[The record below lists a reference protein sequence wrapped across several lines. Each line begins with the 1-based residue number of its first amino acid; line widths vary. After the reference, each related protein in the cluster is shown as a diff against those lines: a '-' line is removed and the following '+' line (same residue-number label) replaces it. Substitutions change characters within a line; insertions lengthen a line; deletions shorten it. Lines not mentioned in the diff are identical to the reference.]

1 MKKVFLGLL
10 LFQAMSFAQI
20 SGPKLY
26 IPKDSHDFGT
36 VNEGE
41 MIKFNYV
48 LVNTGDE
55 VLKITN
61 VMTSCGCTAAEPKKS
76 NLNPGE
82 STVLQVEFNTK
93 GRAGAQ
99 QKYVSFST
107 NDPKNPRAKVSI
119 LGNVLLAQKEEVKD
133 GPKLTLN
140 ENQHDFG
147 FVQEGQKLTHVFK
160 YKNTGTKVLEI
171 SNVTTSCGC
180 TAAIV
185 DGKSLKPGEEGNL
198 KIEFDTSNR
207 FGRVSRNITII
218 SNDPSAE
225 RKVITI
231 YADIQKKES

>member
-1 MKKVFLGLL
+1 MKKLILVFCVLHV
-10 LFQAMSFAQI
+10 FIFAQLN
-20 SGPKLY
+20 GPKLY

-41 MIKFNYV
+41 IIKFNYV
-48 LVNTGDE
+48 LVNTGDD
-55 VLKITN
+55 VLKLTN

-99 QKYVSFST
+99 QKYISFST
-107 NDPKNPRAKVSI
+107 NDPNNPRAKVSI
-119 LGNVLLAQKEEVKD
+119 LGNVLLAQEETVKD
-133 GPKLTLN
+133 GPFLSLE
-140 ENQHDFG
+140 ENQYDFG
-147 FVQEGQKLTHVFK
+147 YVKEGIKLTHVFK

-171 SNVTTSCGC
+171 QNVTTSCGC

-185 DGKSLKPGEEGNL
+185 EGKSLKPGEEGNI
-198 KIEFDTSNR
+198 KVEFDTANR

-218 SNDPSAE
+218 SNDPNAE
-225 RKVITI
+225 RKIITI

>member
-1 MKKVFLGLL
+1 MKKIFSA
-10 LFQAMSFAQI
+10 LFIIQIFVSAQL

-36 VNEGE
+36 ANEGE
-41 MIKFNYV
+41 IIKFNYV
-48 LVNTGDE
+48 LVNTGDD
-55 VLKITN
+55 VLKISN
-61 VMTSCGCTAAEPKKS
+61 VMTSCGCTVAEPKKS
-76 NLNPGE
+76 SLNPGE

-93 GRAGAQ
+93 GRGGAQ

-119 LGNVLLAQKEEVKD
+119 LGNVLLNQIETVKD
-133 GPKLTLN
+133 GPVLWLA
-140 ENQHDFG
+140 ENQFDFG
-147 FVQEGQKLTHVFK
+147 YVKEGEKLTHTFK

-171 SNVTTSCGC
+171 ENVTTSCGC

-185 DGKSLKPGEEGNL
+185 EGKSLKPGESGNL
-198 KIEFDTSNR
+198 KVEFDTSNR

-218 SNDPSAE
+218 SNDPNGE
-225 RKVITI
+225 RKIITI